1 MGYYI
6 GVVLLAIAVVLQSS
20 VLHTLYVTVPFVD
33 VQISGQ
39 PGLML
44 MLVLAWSV
52 HATWEEAF
60 FWAFCGGLMQDLLAI
75 TPLGTSIIP
84 LLLVIFVIR
93 SLADS
98 IDFITPVLLPVFAG
112 VATGLQYAIII
123 VVLTLLENYP
133 VNPLRIAEQF
143 ILPAAVYNVVFI
155 WPVYIILR
163 RVQKRLPEPQSGY

>member
-6 GVVLLAIAVVLQSS
+6 GFVLLTLAVVLQSS

-39 PGLML
+39 PGLVL
-44 MLVLAWSV
+44 VLVLAWSV

-60 FWAFCGGLMQDLLAI
+60 FWAFSGGLMQDLLAV
-75 TPLGTSIIP
+75 TPPGTSVIP
-84 LLLVIFVIR
+84 LLLTVFVIR

-98 IDFITPVLLPVFAG
+98 IDFITPFLLPVFAG
-112 VATGLQYAIII
+112 IATLLQYVMIII
-123 VVLTLLENYP
+123 TLTVLENYA
-133 VNPLRIAEQF
+133 VNPLRVAEQF
-143 ILPAAVYNVVFI
+143 ILPAAVYNIIFV